1 MKETLK
7 SAGKAGLFV
16 AGATLVCRAVLSAA
30 DWGVEKVKNF
40 NNKNKKQEEPA
51 SK

>member
-7 SAGKAGLFV
+7 NAGKAGLFV

-40 NNKNKKQEEPA
+40 NKNKKQEEQPA
-51 SK
+51 K

>member
-30 DWGVEKVKNF
+30 DFVVEKAKKKF
-40 NNKNKKQEEPA
+40 NERKQGEEQPA
-51 SK
+51 K